1 MRKSRSSEIKYSD
14 LTTVFEGIVV
24 GPVIKLLRDIEENY
38 IPKRKI
44 ASDEELAEQVRKVE
58 KIALDLVKTEEYYIN
73 EGGLS
78 KEIESISHSYIMMI
92 QEISKKIILE
102 INEKRINAEYGVIN
116 IIDRFSKKLGAL
128 GEDYLKERIHDLYTI
143 RNRFLAHL
151 MEKNI
156 SSLQSID
163 KISHNESYILVS
175 DEIMPSDFSFIKK
188 GIISGII
195 HGKGGRT
202 SHVAIIARSMEIP
215 TIVGAEKILS
225 HINDRDIVILDAYDG
240 QIYINPELNT
250 LKAYKKKKE
259 ERQKIYLDL
268 INKTKSLPAITEDKV
283 RVNIL
288 ANVEVDSD
296 TEKLQYYGAEGIG
309 LYRTEFLFIEDEHS
323 KVSLSLFMD
332 EDKQFDV
339 YKKLAMESNPKPV
352 VIRTLD
358 IARNHIKDEKEEL
371 NPFLGLRSI
380 RYCLVNSG
388 IFKTQIRAILR
399 ASHYGY
405 VKIMIPMV
413 TNLEEV
419 FTVRTLIEEVKKEL
433 MSEGVFFDEDIE
445 VGVMIEV
452 PSSALLVD
460 IIGLS
465 VDFITIGTNDLLQ
478 YTLAVDRSS
487 PDVSYL
493 YNPFSLAFLRLLAY
507 VVEKAKGK
515 PFYVCGEVTSDPL
528 FIIFSLGLGIK
539 GFSMNIYDIPKI
551 KNLISQI
558 SYAESKV
565 ITEKI
570 LALDNEYEIKNILQ
584 NFYNQKLKELS

>member
-44 ASDEELAEQVRKVE
+44 SSDEELAEQVRKVE

-102 INEKRINAEYGVIN
+102 IKEKRINAEYGVTN

-163 KISHNESYILVS
+163 KISHGESYILVS

-339 YKKLAMESNPKPV
+339 YKKLAVESNPKPV

-399 ASHYGY
+399 ASHFGY

-419 FTVRTLIEEVKKEL
+419 FTVKTLIEEVKKEL
-433 MSEGVFFDEDIE
+433 MSEEIFFDEDIE

-460 IIGLS
+460 IIARS

-507 VVEKAKGK
+507 VVEKVQGK

-584 NFYNQKLKELS
+584 NFYNQKLKELG